1 MQQAVDQV
9 LDRRLARHD
18 APARTAT
25 LLVSVAFH
33 VAILTAFVVVP
44 LLARKNAPPIQY
56 APVVIVPQIETAPP
70 VQRRKEHP
78 RATRPKEPSP
88 KEMTIPSKK
97 PAPAAAPKPEPK
109 AAEPT
114 PPPPGP
120 SIATLDNPDFTYGY
134 YIDQML
140 SLIRANWQR
149 PAVGAG
155 VEAVVSFQVQRDG
168 TITGIDISKSSGSPA
183 FDFAGLRAV
192 HLASPL
198 PPLPASF
205 SGDSLGVN
213 LILK

>member
-1 MQQAVDQV
+1 
-9 LDRRLARHD
+9 
-18 APARTAT
+18 PARVAT
-25 LLVSVAFH
+25 VLTSVLLHAV
-33 VAILTAFVVVP
+33 ILIAFVVVP
-44 LLARKNAPPIQY
+44 LLARKHAPPIQY
-56 APVVIVPQIETAPP
+56 APVVIVPQVETAPP
-70 VQRRKEHP
+70 APKPKKTAAPHP
-78 RATRPKEPSP
+78 AKTTPAPVKS
-88 KEMTIPSKK
+88 MSVAK
-97 PAPAAAPKPEPK
+97 PAPAAKSETPREPK
-109 AAEPT
+109 VARAAAV
-114 PPPPGP
+114 PPGP

-155 VEAVVSFQVQRDG
+155 VQAVVSFQIQRDG
-168 TITGIDISKSSGSPA
+168 SITGIDISQSSGSPA

-192 HLASPL
+192 HLSSPL